1 MKLINPFSKQLTT
14 RLVIV
19 MSLNLGLFMGNA
31 EITHAQSLSD
41 ATVVHKKVN
50 VTGVVKDKTGEPII
64 GASVIEIGTSNG
76 TITDFDG
83 NFSLS
88 IPNGSK
94 IQVSYIGYKSQTIQ
108 AVGEKSINVILK
120 EDSETLDEVVVVG
133 YGAVKKSDLT
143 SSISTVKGKELEKTV
158 SGNPLNALQ
167 GKVSGVQITNTSGA
181 PGSTPRIIIRGVT
194 SQNGVSPLYV
204 VDGIPGVSLNSISS
218 SDILSMEILKDAAA
232 TSIYGSRGA
241 NGVVLVTTKKGN
253 LNTPIKFNV
262 SLKQG
267 FQHLAKPEIANAEE
281 YKNVYNARYTN
292 DGAKPAVAFEDN
304 GINTDWWK
312 EIVRTIAPTNDY
324 NISFNGGGA
333 KFAYNGS
340 VGYYRQDS
348 QTKDKGYWDR
358 ISARINL
365 DYTVNKYVKF
375 GQSFAPRV
383 ENSESYY
390 DGIGSALQYDPTISV
405 LLPEDQREG
414 KDIFNIYSQ
423 STHTTVWNP
432 VAAQDRTFGNT
443 KWFGMLSNTY
453 IQIEPIKGL
462 ILRSQFGFN
471 TTHSDSSSFTPEFNL
486 GTPEKQ
492 DVNVVTSQL
501 TNAYNWTWNNTATY
515 IKEIKKHNITGMLG
529 YVMEENNSNYLSA
542 SKEGVPN
549 SYNEALRYLN
559 SATANPKASGI
570 KSSSSLISYLGRA
583 MYNYDN
589 RYYLTATYRVDGSSK
604 FMGNKRYASF
614 PSLSAAYNIKN

>member
-262 SLKQG
+262 SLKR
-267 FQHLAKPEIANAEE
+267 KRSVNS
-281 YKNVYNARYTN
+281 VY
-292 DGAKPAVAFEDN
+292 
-304 GINTDWWK
+304 
-312 EIVRTIAPTNDY
+312 
-324 NISFNGGGA
+324 
-333 KFAYNGS
+333 
-340 VGYYRQDS
+340 
-348 QTKDKGYWDR
+348 
-358 ISARINL
+358 
-365 DYTVNKYVKF
+365 
-375 GQSFAPRV
+375 
-383 ENSESYY
+383 
-390 DGIGSALQYDPTISV
+390 
-405 LLPEDQREG
+405 
-414 KDIFNIYSQ
+414 
-423 STHTTVWNP
+423 
-432 VAAQDRTFGNT
+432 
-443 KWFGMLSNTY
+443 
-453 IQIEPIKGL
+453 
-462 ILRSQFGFN
+462 
-471 TTHSDSSSFTPEFNL
+471 
-486 GTPEKQ
+486 
-492 DVNVVTSQL
+492 
-501 TNAYNWTWNNTATY
+501 
-515 IKEIKKHNITGMLG
+515 
-529 YVMEENNSNYLSA
+529 
-542 SKEGVPN
+542 
-549 SYNEALRYLN
+549 
-559 SATANPKASGI
+559 
-570 KSSSSLISYLGRA
+570 
-583 MYNYDN
+583 
-589 RYYLTATYRVDGSSK
+589 
-604 FMGNKRYASF
+604 
-614 PSLSAAYNIKN
+614 